1 MMQTS
6 RSRRP
11 WPVARVL
18 RLSWVGLLA
27 LLLGAC
33 HFDMYNQPKVQTYD
47 PSSFFA
53 DGRGSRPNVPGAVA
67 VNGVQSDA
75 YLYTGLLDGA
85 EGDVMP
91 FAVSRELLERGQAQY
106 NIWCAVCHGEA
117 GYGESAVA
125 QRGGIVP
132 ANFHQQ
138 RLRDAPIGHFFTVI
152 SNGVYRGDPANGGYQ
167 SMYAYASRISAEDRW
182 AIAAY
187 LRALQLSQNATVE
200 DVPADQRATLGQ

>member
-1 MMQTS
+1 MQTQDA
-6 RSRRP
+6 RTP
-11 WPVARVL
+11 WSAARLVRYGWAAMLMLVL
-18 RLSWVGLLA
+18 AG
-27 LLLGAC
+27 C

-67 VNGVQSDA
+67 VNGAQTDE
-75 YLYTGLLDGA
+75 YLYTGLVDGA

-91 FAVSRELLERGQAQY
+91 FEVTRQLLERGQAQY

-117 GYGESAVA
+117 GFGESVIA

-138 RLRDAPIGHFFTVI
+138 RLRDAPIGHFFVII
-152 SNGVYRGDPANGGYQ
+152 SNGVYRGDPADGGYQ
-167 SMYAYASRISAEDRW
+167 SMYSYASRITAEDRW

-187 LRALQLSQNATVE
+187 IRALQLSQNATLD
-200 DVPADQRATLGQ
+200 DVPPDQRGALGQ